1 MKTLLLTV
9 KLLIWGYITY
19 LLVFL
24 ATSYHPESAAYSP
37 PFVLF
42 IIDTINLFI
51 HEAGHF
57 FFKFFGQWVYV
68 IGGSV
73 FQVLLPLAL
82 AIVTWRQN
90 AGQIGFPVFWVGEN
104 MVNVS
109 VYIKDAPYKKLH
121 LIARGLIHDWNWL
134 LSGNFETAE
143 PLGDIVFGLGIF
155 VCAGAVACG
164 VYFGIQTFRSEQPFQ
179 IPE

>member
-9 KLLIWGYITY
+9 KLLIWGYLSY

-24 ATSYHPESAAYSP
+24 GTSYHPENAAYSP
-37 PFVLF
+37 PFLLF
-42 IIDTINLFI
+42 VIDTINLFV

-57 FFKFFGQWVYV
+57 FFKLFGQWVYV
-68 IGGSV
+68 MGGSM

-82 AIVTWRQN
+82 VIVTWRQN
-90 AGQIGFPVFWVGEN
+90 VGQIGFPAFWMGES

-109 VYIKDAPYKKLH
+109 VYIRDAPYKKLH

-134 LSGNFETAE
+134 LSGNFEAAE
-143 PLGDIVFGLGIF
+143 PLGDVVFGLGIL
-155 VCAGAVACG
+155 VCSAAVAFG
-164 VYFGIQTFRSEQPFQ
+164 VYFAIQTFRSGRPFQ